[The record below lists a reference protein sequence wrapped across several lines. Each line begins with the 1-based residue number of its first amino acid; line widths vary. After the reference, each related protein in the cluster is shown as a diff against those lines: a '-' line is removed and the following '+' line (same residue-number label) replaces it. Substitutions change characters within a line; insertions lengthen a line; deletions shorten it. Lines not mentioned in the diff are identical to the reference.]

1 MTQTEE
7 ILSRVK
13 ESTTVLT
20 NFRIETAERL
30 GRIEATCELNGH
42 ALNSLEDRVTEVEV
56 DTKVA
61 AKVGGRRGGAFGAA
75 LGVVV
80 VTISETL
87 RTWFA

>member
-1 MTQTEE
+1 MSIE
-7 ILSRVK
+7 RV
-13 ESTTVLT
+13 EASLAELT
-20 NFRIETAERL
+20 ASLVEFKVATASQL
-30 GRIEATCELNGH
+30 GRIEASTVHNGL
-42 ALNSLEDRVTEVEV
+42 ALNSLEDRVLEVEV

-87 RTWFA
+87 RQWFQ